1 MVEKQTEE
9 TEVVAE
15 EGEVL
20 MLENEMTNESS
31 EDVVLEKEVEKVQE
45 WTEVST
51 GKSSCSPITR
61 SKELEYAKVT
71 TLTNSRFSVLSSE
84 RRDK

>member
-9 TEVVAE
+9 TEAVEVVAE

-31 EDVVLEKEVEKVQE
+31 KL
-45 WTEVST
+45 
-51 GKSSCSPITR
+51 
-61 SKELEYAKVT
+61 
-71 TLTNSRFSVLSSE
+71 
-84 RRDK
+84 